1 MALLRVAASA
11 CRIVR
16 THWAFAP
23 RRVLVAVARPYS
35 NSNSTTMLFSKASR
49 PPSLLMP
56 SNLGNSLTLTRGRQF
71 GATCRTRLLH
81 IPYIIM
87 QHHLLRLVS
96 SRRRLRHLPST
107 TPWVTARRRFS
118 ESTTGTASL
127 RPAFNRRCQPSR
139 HLASRLLRKS
149 IQIYPNKPAPSCKI
163 TISPIVPYRRLLIL
177 HRGRRAVEDIH
188 PPSLRRTKH
197 YICTNDTWH
206 TSSSDRILTYVCQM
220 LWTCHTPVLPHFCTT
235 VPSYTTINIYFKLI
249 FFVSSAP
256 DINIHIYTD
265 DILHPSHISTCA
277 FHSSHFPH
285 GCHLLLFFILPHLP
299 VPVSTGLAF
308 MTCCLVSTL
317 VSPSGFALQL
327 LPNPI
332 HSVYYYCL

>member
-23 RRVLVAVARPYS
+23 RRVLVVVARPYS
-35 NSNSTTMLFSKASR
+35 SSNSTTMLFSKASR

-56 SNLGNSLTLTRGRQF
+56 SNLGNSLTSTRDLQF
-71 GATCRTRLLH
+71 GATCRTRLLR

-107 TPWVTARRRFS
+107 TPWVTACRRFS

-163 TISPIVPYRRLLIL
+163 TISPIVPYHRLLIL

-220 LWTCHTPVLPHFCTT
+220 LWTCHTPVLPHFCTP
-235 VPSYTTINIYFKLI
+235 VPSYTINIYSNLSFLSPQLLTLTFIYTLTTYFIHLI
-249 FFVSSAP
+249 FPYHLRIPFIALPSRVPSSVVFYSTSSSSSRFHRSC
-256 DINIHIYTD
+256 IHD
-265 DILHPSHISTCA
+265 M
-277 FHSSHFPH
+277 
-285 GCHLLLFFILPHLP
+285 LF
-299 VPVSTGLAF
+299 G
-308 MTCCLVSTL
+308 
-317 VSPSGFALQL
+317 
-327 LPNPI
+327 
-332 HSVYYYCL
+332 